1 MIIFIVPV
9 YNEAQNIVN
18 LLART
23 HHEMERSGLAYKI
36 IVVNDGSTDATEK
49 KVESLAG
56 KFNIELCS
64 YYPNKGV
71 GEAFRVGFRRAIAI
85 AGDSDIIVTKEGD
98 NTSDLRI
105 LSKLISRI
113 NDGYDL
119 VLASCYAK
127 EGAVLDAPLLRRI
140 LSRAANMLLAFC
152 IGIKGVHTY
161 SSFYRAYS
169 TRSMKEMF
177 SIYDGRLIEQDGFEC
192 MVELLIKFGR
202 HKKFKIAEVPMTL
215 DGSRRVGRSKMRI
228 LKTIKGFVRVILKH
242 AVLYRLK
249 QIFKKNRS
257 EGSHELK

>member
-23 HHEMERSGLAYKI
+23 HGEMARNGLAYKI
-36 IVVNDGSTDATEK
+36 IVVNDGSTDGTEK
-49 KVESLAG
+49 KVESLMS
-56 KFNIELCS
+56 KFNIEICS
-64 YYPNKGV
+64 HYPNKGV
-71 GEAFRVGFRRAIAI
+71 GEAFRVGFTRAVAM
-85 AGDSDIIVTKEGD
+85 AGDNDIIVTKEGD
-98 NTSDLRI
+98 NTSDLKI
-105 LSKLISRI
+105 LGNLISKI

-140 LSRAANMLLAFC
+140 LSRVANMLLAFC

-161 SSFYRAYS
+161 SSFYRVYS
-169 TRSMKEMF
+169 ARSLKEML

-215 DGSRRVGRSKMRI
+215 DGGRRVGRSKMRI
-228 LKTIKGFVRVILKH
+228 FKTIKGFVKVILKH
-242 AVLYRLK
+242 GMLYRVK
-249 QIFKKNRS
+249 QIFNKNR
-257 EGSHELK
+257 